1 MTDTNG
7 TDPRQKRPA
16 PFDFDA
22 EWDAEAMLQ
31 KRQSERESVVQ
42 PEQSEPA
49 PQIPR
54 RQPRENVDYTA
65 RSRQSQQRR
74 GTAESARRP
83 SQRSAAERRK
93 RRRRAQIRG
102 WTILIALALVALLV
116 LGGLIYLVV
125 GAILPE
131 KTVPTETSTT
141 EEPTETTVPR
151 EEVIAGLLKR
161 GDFLA
166 AGYDYDA
173 AIAVLTEFGPDWQ
186 QQPELKE
193 ANDRYLAEK
202 AKTVRWADT
211 TQITHIFFH
220 SLIVDTDRA
229 FDSDFTAS
237 GYNQYMA
244 TVTEFRAILEE
255 LYRRG
260 YVLVRIHD
268 IAVPKT
274 DANGNTVYEQGD
286 IFLPPG
292 KTPII
297 ISQDDVNYYEY
308 MVDGDGDRVP
318 DAKGDG
324 FANKLVIGDDGYPT
338 CAYVT
343 ADGQTVY
350 GEYDLVPILEAFV
363 QEHPDFS
370 YRGARAI
377 LALTGYE
384 GVFGYHTH
392 PEWEDILGSD
402 AYMQEIRDAQ
412 ALTKCLKEHGWEI
425 ASHSFAHFS
434 YGSRDS
440 SEVAS
445 DVQKWENQVQPVVGD
460 TDIFIYPYGSDIAGV
475 EKYSGAKFDAL
486 YEAGY
491 RFFCNVDS
499 TRYWVQIHDN
509 YVRQGRRNIDGYRM
523 WWGPELLDD
532 LFEVDKIFDPARPTP
547 VPSIV

>member
-1 MTDTNG
+1 MQDTNG
-7 TDPRQKRPA
+7 NDTRQKRPA
-16 PFDFDA
+16 PFDYDA
-22 EWDAEAMLQ
+22 EWDAEAMLRS
-31 KRQSERESVVQ
+31 RQSERETVAQ
-42 PEQSEPA
+42 QQETEPPA
-49 PQIPR
+49 QIPR
-54 RQPRENVDYTA
+54 RQPRENVDNAA

-102 WTILIALALVALLV
+102 WTILIALILVALLV

-161 GDFLA
+161 SDFLA

-297 ISQDDVNYYEY
+297 ISQDDVNY
-308 MVDGDGDRVP
+308 
-318 DAKGDG
+318 
-324 FANKLVIGDDGYPT
+324 
-338 CAYVT
+338 
-343 ADGQTVY
+343 
-350 GEYDLVPILEAFV
+350 
-363 QEHPDFS
+363 
-370 YRGARAI
+370 
-377 LALTGYE
+377 
-384 GVFGYHTH
+384 
-392 PEWEDILGSD
+392 
-402 AYMQEIRDAQ
+402 
-412 ALTKCLKEHGWEI
+412 
-425 ASHSFAHFS
+425 
-434 YGSRDS
+434 
-440 SEVAS
+440 
-445 DVQKWENQVQPVVGD
+445 
-460 TDIFIYPYGSDIAGV
+460 
-475 EKYSGAKFDAL
+475 
-486 YEAGY
+486 
-491 RFFCNVDS
+491 
-499 TRYWVQIHDN
+499 
-509 YVRQGRRNIDGYRM
+509 
-523 WWGPELLDD
+523 
-532 LFEVDKIFDPARPTP
+532 
-547 VPSIV
+547 